1 MGKLD
6 ERSDHAAD
14 LIAGA
19 VPGAMSC
26 ITQRLLMSAK
36 GRTQQMTTMATS
48 TGAVM
53 DNPIDDSHA
62 CNSPH
67 R

>member
-1 MGKLD
+1 M
-6 ERSDHAAD
+6 SAD

-26 ITQRLLMSAK
+26 ITQRLLMSAR
-36 GRTQQMTTMATS
+36 GRTQQMTTMVMS

-53 DNPIDDSHA
+53 DNPVYDSHA
-62 CNSPH
+62 YNSRH

>member
-1 MGKLD
+1 MC
-6 ERSDHAAD
+6 AN

-26 ITQRLLMSAK
+26 ITQRLLMSAR
-36 GRTQQMTTMATS
+36 GRTQQMTMMAMS
-48 TGAVM
+48 TVAVM
-53 DNPIDDSHA
+53 VKPVDDSHA
-62 CNSPH
+62 CSSPH